1 MTRMDPIDRQAINR
15 RLLAATFKRLAAKI
29 AGAAAGSEP
38 PDAQPERLTALAR
51 LFGLSAFE
59 SDILALAV
67 GYAADEGLRKALGG
81 PPTFAIALSRLDS
94 PHHAAVAPDGIL
106 RRLRLL
112 ELEPGPEPL
121 HRPLRVP
128 ESVVG
133 FLYGA
138 TTLDPALR
146 PYVQPFVGRPGTSQA
161 GVEAAAHALMQATA
175 EASAPHPIVVL
186 RSRDGEAA
194 GAFAAA
200 LARSLDLSL
209 FVADAAALVLDAADT
224 EELATRWGRDAALLG
239 AGLLVTADRDDTPQA
254 MRALFRF
261 ADRVP
266 GIVMI
271 AGAARI
277 AGHRRPHIHID
288 VPAPDLEARRALWR
302 TTLVAVPAAEREG
315 LADELAQRHVM
326 GAPAIEAAL
335 AEALARVEPV
345 PLRRRLLEACAESG
359 RVRLAELADRVIP
372 KACWNDLVL
381 PEAQHAL
388 LRGIVA
394 HARGREQVFGRWGF
408 ASKSD
413 RGLGMSALFAGPSGV
428 GKTMAAEVIAG
439 ELERD
444 LFRVDLS
451 AVVSKYIGET
461 EKNLERV
468 FDAAEESGAV
478 LLFDESDSLFGRRG
492 EVRDG
497 RDRYANLEVSYL
509 LQRLDAYSGVA
520 VLTSNLKDHIDD
532 AFLRRLRFI
541 VRFPF
546 PDAAL
551 REAIWR
557 RTMPEAAPCRDLD
570 WQKLARLQ
578 ATGGQIRNIA
588 LTAAFLAVEASEP
601 ITMFYLARAAQ
612 MEFAKLDRAP
622 ADAEIRGWVE

>member
-1 MTRMDPIDRQAINR
+1 MTRMDPIDRRAINR
-15 RLLAATFKRLAAKI
+15 RLLAAAFKRLTAKI
-29 AGAAAGSEP
+29 AGADAGGEP
-38 PDAQPERLTALAR
+38 GEAQPEQLAALAR
-51 LFGLSAFE
+51 LFALSGFE
-59 SDILALAV
+59 TDILTLAV
-67 GYAADEGLRKALGG
+67 GYAVDEGLRKALGG

-94 PHHAAVAPDGIL
+94 PHHSAVAPDGIL
-106 RRLRLL
+106 RRLRLI
-112 ELEPGPEPL
+112 EFEQGPEPL

-133 FLYGA
+133 FLYGVP
-138 TTLDPALR
+138 TLDPALR
-146 PYVQPFVGRPGTSQA
+146 PYVQPFAGHPGASSVEA
-161 GVEAAAHALMQATA
+161 EAAASALMQATA
-175 EASAPHPIVVL
+175 GSNAPHPIVVL
-186 RSRDGEAA
+186 RSRDIEAA

-200 LARSLDLSL
+200 LARKLDLSL
-209 FVADAAALVLDAADT
+209 FAADAAAFVLDAADT

-239 AGLLVTADRDDTPQA
+239 AGLLIIGDRDDPPQTT
-254 MRALFRF
+254 RALFRF
-261 ADRVP
+261 AHRVP
-266 GIVMI
+266 GIVMV
-271 AGAARI
+271 AGAARA
-277 AGHRRPHIHID
+277 AGHRRPVIHVD
-288 VPAPDLEARRALWR
+288 VPVPDLETRRALWR
-302 TTLVAVPAAEREG
+302 TALVTVPAAERDA
-315 LADELAQRHVM
+315 LANELAQRHVM

-335 AEALARVEPV
+335 AQALARVEPA
-345 PLRRRLLEACAESG
+345 PLRRRLLEVCSESG
-359 RVRLAELADRVIP
+359 GLRLAELADRVVP
-372 KACWNDLVL
+372 KADWNDLVL
-381 PEAQHAL
+381 PDAQQGL

-394 HARGREQVFGRWGF
+394 HARGREQVFDRWGF

-428 GKTMAAEVIAG
+428 GKTMAAEVIAR

-444 LFRVDLS
+444 LFRIDLS

-509 LQRLDAYSGVA
+509 LQRLDAYRGVA

-557 RTMPEAAPCRDLD
+557 RTMPESAPCRDLD

-588 LTAAFLAVEASEP
+588 LTAAFLAVEAGDP
-601 ITMFYLARAAQ
+601 ITMAYLARAAQ
-612 MEFAKLDRAP
+612 MEFAKVDRAP

>member
-15 RLLAATFKRLAAKI
+15 RLLAATFKRLATKI

-38 PDAQPERLTALAR
+38 PDAQAERLTALAR
-51 LFGLSAFE
+51 LFGLSGFE
-59 SDILALAV
+59 ADILALAA
-67 GYAADEGLRKALGG
+67 GYAVDEGLRTALGG
-81 PPTFAIALSRLDS
+81 PPTFAMALSRLDS

-106 RRLRLL
+106 RRLRLI
-112 ELEPGPEPL
+112 ELEPGAEPL

-128 ESVVG
+128 ESVIG

-138 TTLDPALR
+138 STLDPALR
-146 PYVQPFVGRPGTSQA
+146 PYVQPFVGRPGAPSVGA
-161 GVEAAAHALMQATA
+161 EAAAHALMQATA
-175 EASAPHPIVVL
+175 ETSAPHPIVVL
-186 RSRDGEAA
+186 RSRDSEAA

-209 FVADAAALVLDAADT
+209 FVADAAAFVLDAADT

-239 AGLLVTADRDDTPQA
+239 AGLLVTADRDDTPQT

-266 GIVMI
+266 GIVMV
-271 AGAARI
+271 AAARV
-277 AGHRRPHIHID
+277 AGHRRPVIHID

-302 TTLVAVPAAEREG
+302 ITLVAVPAAERES

-335 AEALARVEPV
+335 AEAQARVEPV

-372 KACWNDLVL
+372 KAGWNDLVL
-381 PEAQHAL
+381 PEAQHGL

-394 HARGREQVFGRWGF
+394 HARGREQVFDRWGF

-413 RGLGMSALFAGPSGV
+413 RGLGISALFAGPSGV

-444 LFRVDLS
+444 LFRIDLS

-509 LQRLDAYSGVA
+509 LQRLDAYRGVA

-588 LTAAFLAVEASEP
+588 LTAAFLAVEAGEP
-601 ITMFYLARAAQ
+601 ITMGYLARAAQ